1 MAERSQLFG
10 EPECEGGSG
19 TMTANAITSTALAR
33 SIVQSCLDSGAE
45 QVVIAPGSRNAPLSW
60 AFAQAEKAGLIKIQ
74 VRIDERDAG
83 FLALGIA
90 KATKKPVPVVVTSG
104 SAVANLL
111 PAIVEAFHSAVPV
124 IVLSADRPASARGKS
139 APQTINQ
146 FGLFGTFVKSQID
159 VTAGDTSALEISKV
173 IDSTVSSRPGPVQV
187 NVQFE
192 IPLMPDENEME
203 WQPKAP
209 SLNSISK
216 TECHQKEIEVS
227 GHGIFVVGDNS
238 DPEAVQEINQISQ
251 EIGWPIIW
259 EPTANAHMLTN
270 AISHGVV
277 LQQADVAPKV
287 DVVVTLGTVGLSRA
301 TLGLLKSVPTHLAI
315 HSATAGSDLPDPVS
329 SANEILECVP
339 KLKTTVDPEWL
350 SQWQTLDNKADA
362 SIVAALAPDTLSGPS
377 AAQLVWNQAGEDDQL
392 FVAASWPVRH
402 LEAHASKRKGLQVF
416 GNRGANGIDGLI
428 STATGVAIG
437 TKKRTVLLMGDI
449 AFLHDLGGLNLGEGQ
464 DQPNLTIVVL
474 DNNGSGIFSQ
484 LEQGADEYKEHYE
497 KVFGTPHGKDLW
509 VIAESLGIPAKQV
522 TTKTELK
529 FALESFEKMPGIKV
543 IVCLTGDRS
552 AENDLI
558 KQIVAQ
564 VKSS

>member
-1 MAERSQLFG
+1 
-10 EPECEGGSG
+10 
-19 TMTANAITSTALAR
+19 MTSNDMTSTELAR

-90 KATKKPVPVVVTSG
+90 KATRKPVPVVVTSG
-104 SAVANLL
+104 SAVANLM
-111 PAIVEAFHSAVPV
+111 PAVVEAFHSAVPV

-146 FGLFGTFVKSQID
+146 FGMFGTFVKSQID
-159 VTAGDTSALEISKV
+159 VAAGNAAALDISKV
-173 IDSTVSSRPGPVQV
+173 IESTISGRPGPVQV

-192 IPLMPDENEME
+192 LPLMPGVNEME
-203 WQPKAP
+203 WQPTAP
-209 SLNSISK
+209 SLTSISK
-216 TECHQKEIEVS
+216 TEIDHKRIEVPAR
-227 GHGIFVVGDNS
+227 GIFIVGDNA
-238 DPEAVQEINQISQ
+238 DAEAIEEINRVSQ
-251 EIGWPIIW
+251 EIGWPILW
-259 EPTANAHMLTN
+259 EPTANAHMLKN
-270 AISHGVV
+270 SISHGVV
-277 LQQADVAPKV
+277 LLQADIAPKV
-287 DVVVTLGTVGLSRA
+287 EAVVTFGTVGLSRA
-301 TLGLLKSVPTHLAI
+301 ILGLLKNVPIHIAI
-315 HSATAGSDLPDPVS
+315 HSATAGPDLPDPVS
-329 SANEILECVP
+329 SANEIFECVP
-339 KLKTTVDPEWL
+339 KLETKIDPEWL
-350 SQWQTLDNKADA
+350 KQWQTSDNKAA
-362 SIVAALAPDTLSGPS
+362 NAVETALAANTLTGPS
-377 AAQLVWNQAGEDDQL
+377 ATQVVWNQAGQEDQL

-402 LEAHASKRKGLQVF
+402 LEAYAATRNGLQVF

-437 TKKRTVLLMGDI
+437 AKKRTVLLMGDI
-449 AFLHDLGGLNLGEGQ
+449 AFLHDLGGLNLGDGQ
-464 DQPNLTIVVL
+464 EQPNLTIVVL

-484 LEQGADEYKEHYE
+484 LEQGAVEYQEHYE

-522 TTKTELK
+522 TTKTELQ

>member
-1 MAERSQLFG
+1 
-10 EPECEGGSG
+10 
-19 TMTANAITSTALAR
+19 MTANAMTSTALAR

-104 SAVANLL
+104 SAVANLM

-124 IVLSADRPASARGKS
+124 IVLSADRPASARGQS

-159 VTAGDTSALEISKV
+159 LAASNTVALDVSKV
-173 IDSTVSSRPGPVQV
+173 IESTISGRPGPVQV

-192 IPLMPDENEME
+192 MPLMPDENEMG
-203 WQPKAP
+203 WQPNAP
-209 SLNSISK
+209 GLNSISK

-227 GHGIFVVGDNS
+227 GHGIFVVGDNA
-238 DPEAVQEINQISQ
+238 DPEAVEKINQISQ
-251 EIGWPIIW
+251 EVGWPIIW
-259 EPTANAHMLTN
+259 EPTANAHMLPN

-277 LQQADVAPKV
+277 LLQADVAPNV

-301 TLGLLKSVPTHLAI
+301 ILGLLKSVPNYIAI

-329 SANEILECVP
+329 SAYEILECVP

-350 SQWQTLDNKADA
+350 SQWQSLDHKAA
-362 SIVAALAPDTLSGPS
+362 TCITAALAPDTLSGPS

-437 TKKRTVLLMGDI
+437 TEKRTVLLMGDI
-449 AFLHDLGGLNLGEGQ
+449 AFLHDLGGLNIGEGQ
-464 DQPNLTIVVL
+464 YQPNLTIVVL

-564 VKSS
+564 VKNS

>member
-1 MAERSQLFG
+1 
-10 EPECEGGSG
+10 
-19 TMTANAITSTALAR
+19 MTTNAMTSTALAR
-33 SIVQSCLDSGAE
+33 SIVQSCLDSGVQ

-74 VRIDERDAG
+74 IRVDERDAG

-104 SAVANLL
+104 SAVANLM

-146 FGLFGTFVKSQID
+146 FGMFGTFVKSQID
-159 VTAGDTSALEISKV
+159 VTAGITDAMDIDKV
-173 IDSTVSSRPGPVQV
+173 IKYTNSGRPGPVQV

-192 IPLMPDENEME
+192 LPLMPDAKDLE

-209 SLNSISK
+209 SLNTISK
-216 TECHQKEIEVS
+216 IKCAQKQIEVS
-227 GHGIFVVGDNS
+227 AHGIFLIGDNT
-238 DPEAVQEINQISQ
+238 DPEAVEEINQISQ

-277 LQQADVAPKV
+277 LLQADVAPNV

-301 TLGLLKSVPTHLAI
+301 ILGLLKSAPTHLAI

-339 KLKTTVDPEWL
+339 KLKTTVDSDWL
-350 SQWQTLDNKADA
+350 SKWQALDSKATTV
-362 SIVAALAPDTLSGPS
+362 ITAALAPDTLSGPS
-377 AAQLVWNQAGEDDQL
+377 AAQLVWDQAGEADQL

-428 STATGVAIG
+428 STATGVGIG
-437 TKKRTVLLMGDI
+437 TKKRTILLMGDI

-509 VIAESLGIPAKQV
+509 VIAESLGISAKQV

-529 FALESFEKMPGIKV
+529 FALANFEKMPGIKV
-543 IVCLTGDRS
+543 IVCLTGDRN

-558 KQIVAQ
+558 KQIITQ

>member
-1 MAERSQLFG
+1 
-10 EPECEGGSG
+10 
-19 TMTANAITSTALAR
+19 MTANAMTSTALAR

-146 FGLFGTFVKSQID
+146 FGLFGTFVKSTID
-159 VTAGDTSALEISKV
+159 VTAGKSSSLEISKV
-173 IDSTVSSRPGPVQV
+173 IDSTVSGRPGPVQV

-192 IPLMPDENEME
+192 MPLMPDENEMD
-203 WQPKAP
+203 WHPKAP

-259 EPTANAHMLTN
+259 EPTANAHMLPN

-277 LQQADVAPKV
+277 LLQADVAPKV

-301 TLGLLKSVPTHLAI
+301 ILGLLKSVPTHLAI
-315 HSATAGSDLPDPVS
+315 HSAAAGSDLPDPVS

-339 KLKTTVDPEWL
+339 KLETKIDPEWL
-350 SQWQTLDNKADA
+350 QQWQTLDNKAA
-362 SIVAALAPDTLSGPS
+362 NVVETALAANTLTGPS
-377 AAQLVWNQAGEDDQL
+377 AAQVVWNQAGQDDQL

-402 LEAHASKRKGLQVF
+402 LESHAGTRNGLQVF

-464 DQPNLTIVVL
+464 EQPNLTIVVL

-484 LEQGADEYKEHYE
+484 LEQGAAEYQEHYE
-497 KVFGTPHGKDLW
+497 QVFGTPHGKDLW

-558 KQIVAQ
+558 KQIVTQ

>member
-1 MAERSQLFG
+1 
-10 EPECEGGSG
+10 
-19 TMTANAITSTALAR
+19 MTSNAVTSNATALAR
-33 SIVQSCLDSGAE
+33 AIVQSCLDSGAQ

-90 KATKKPVPVVVTSG
+90 KATGKPVPVVVTSG
-104 SAVANLL
+104 SAVANLM
-111 PAIVEAFHSAVPV
+111 PAVVEAFHSAVPV

-146 FGLFGTFVKSQID
+146 FGMFGTFVKSQID
-159 VTAGDTSALEISKV
+159 VAADQADLTEVSNV
-173 IDSTVSSRPGPVQV
+173 IESTINGRPGPVQV
-187 NVQFE
+187 NAQFE
-192 IPLMPDENEME
+192 LPLMPDPENLD

-209 SLNSISK
+209 TLKSITKS
-216 TECHQKEIEVS
+216 ECKQKEIEVS
-227 GHGIFVVGDNS
+227 GHGIFVVGDTA
-238 DPEAVQEINQISQ
+238 DLKAVEQINEVSL
-251 EIGWPIIW
+251 ELGWPIIW
-259 EPTANAHMLTN
+259 EPTANAHMFQN
-270 AISHGVV
+270 SISHGVV
-277 LQQADVAPKV
+277 LLQADVAPSV
-287 DVVVTLGTVGLSRA
+287 DVVVTLGTVGLSRVI
-301 TLGLLKSVPTHLAI
+301 LGLLKSAPVHLAI
-315 HSATAGSDLPDPVS
+315 HSATAGPDLPNPVT
-329 SANEILECVP
+329 SAKEILECVP
-339 KLKTTVDPEWL
+339 KLKAKVDPDWL
-350 SQWQTLDNKADA
+350 SQWKTLDGE
-362 SIVAALAPDTLSGPS
+362 AAALVTATLAPDTLTGLS
-377 AAQLVWNQAGEDDQL
+377 AARLVWDQAGDDDQL

-402 LEAHASKRKGLQVF
+402 LEAYATKRSGLHIF

-428 STATGVAIG
+428 STAMGVAIG

-484 LEQGADEYKEHYE
+484 LEQGAVEYQEHYE

-522 TTKTELK
+522 TSKTELK
-529 FALESFEKMPGIKV
+529 FALDSFEKVPGIKV
-543 IVCLTGDRS
+543 IVCLTGDRN

-558 KQIVAQ
+558 KQIVSQ
-564 VKSS
+564 VKGI

>member
-1 MAERSQLFG
+1 
-10 EPECEGGSG
+10 
-19 TMTANAITSTALAR
+19 MTLNATSLAR
-33 SIVQSCLDSGAE
+33 EIVQSCLDIGVE
-45 QVVIAPGSRNAPLSW
+45 HVVIAPGSRNAPLSW

-104 SAVANLL
+104 SAVANLM

-124 IVLSADRPASARGKS
+124 IVLSADRPESARGKS

-159 VTAGDTSALEISKV
+159 VSAGNADAIGISKV
-173 IDSTVSSRPGPVQV
+173 IESTVSGRPGPVQV

-192 IPLMPDENEME
+192 LPLMPDSKDLE
-203 WQPKAP
+203 WQPKP
-209 SLNSISK
+209 PRLKSIS
-216 TECHQKEIEVS
+216 TIELLQKQFEVPAR
-227 GHGIFVVGDNS
+227 GVFVVGDNS
-238 DPEAVQEINQISQ
+238 DDEGVRAIDKVSQ

-259 EPTANAHMLTN
+259 EPTANAHMLQN
-270 AISHGVV
+270 SISHGVV
-277 LQQADVAPKV
+277 LLQADIAPKV
-287 DVVVTLGTVGLSRA
+287 DVVVTFGTVGLSRA
-301 TLGLLKSVPTHLAI
+301 VLGLLKSAPIHLAI
-315 HSATAGSDLPDPVS
+315 HSASSGSDLPDPVT
-329 SANEILECVP
+329 SANEVFDYVP
-339 KLKTTVDPEWL
+339 KLATTPDPEWL
-350 SQWQTLDNKADA
+350 SQWQLLDQKAA
-362 SIVAALAPDTLSGPS
+362 TAVSKVLTPDTLSGPS
-377 AAQLVWNQAGEDDQL
+377 AAQLVWNQTGDDDQL

-402 LEAHASKRKGLQVF
+402 LEAYATKRDGLHAF

-464 DQPNLTIVVL
+464 DQPNLTIVVV

-484 LEQGADEYKEHYE
+484 LEQGAPDYQEHYE

-558 KQIVAQ
+558 KQIVAL

>member
-1 MAERSQLFG
+1 
-10 EPECEGGSG
+10 
-19 TMTANAITSTALAR
+19 
-33 SIVQSCLDSGAE
+33 
-45 QVVIAPGSRNAPLSW
+45 
-60 AFAQAEKAGLIKIQ
+60 
-74 VRIDERDAG
+74 
-83 FLALGIA
+83 
-90 KATKKPVPVVVTSG
+90 
-104 SAVANLL
+104 
-111 PAIVEAFHSAVPV
+111 
-124 IVLSADRPASARGKS
+124 
-139 APQTINQ
+139 
-146 FGLFGTFVKSQID
+146 
-159 VTAGDTSALEISKV
+159 
-173 IDSTVSSRPGPVQV
+173 
-187 NVQFE
+187 
-192 IPLMPDENEME
+192 
-203 WQPKAP
+203 
-209 SLNSISK
+209 
-216 TECHQKEIEVS
+216 
-227 GHGIFVVGDNS
+227 
-238 DPEAVQEINQISQ
+238 
-251 EIGWPIIW
+251 
-259 EPTANAHMLTN
+259 
-270 AISHGVV
+270 VV
-277 LQQADVAPKV
+277 LLQADVAPKV

-301 TLGLLKSVPTHLAI
+301 ILGLLKSVPTHIAI

-339 KLKTTVDPEWL
+339 KLKTTVDSEWL
-350 SQWQTLDNKADA
+350 SQWQTLDNKATTSVA
-362 SIVAALAPDTLSGPS
+362 AALAPDTLSGPS
-377 AAQLVWNQAGEDDQL
+377 AAQLVWNQAGEADQL

>member
-1 MAERSQLFG
+1 
-10 EPECEGGSG
+10 
-19 TMTANAITSTALAR
+19 MTSNDMTSTFLAR

-60 AFAQAEKAGLIKIQ
+60 AFAQAEKAGLVKIQ

-90 KATKKPVPVVVTSG
+90 KATRKPVAVVVTSG
-104 SAVANLL
+104 SAVANLM
-111 PAIVEAFHSAVPV
+111 PAVVEAFHSAVPV

-146 FGLFGTFVKSQID
+146 FGMFGTFVKSQLD
-159 VTAGDTSALEISKV
+159 VAAGNAVALDISKV
-173 IDSTVSSRPGPVQV
+173 IESTISGRPGPVQV

-192 IPLMPDENEME
+192 LPLMPDVKEME

-209 SLNSISK
+209 SIKSISK
-216 TECHQKEIEVS
+216 TECIQKRIEVPAR
-227 GHGIFVVGDNS
+227 GIFIVGDNA
-238 DPEAVQEINQISQ
+238 DAEAIEEINRVSQ
-251 EIGWPIIW
+251 EIGWPILW
-259 EPTANAHMLTN
+259 EPTANAHMLKN
-270 AISHGVV
+270 SISHGVV
-277 LQQADVAPKV
+277 LLQADITPKV
-287 DVVVTLGTVGLSRA
+287 DAVVTFGTVGLSRA
-301 TLGLLKSVPTHLAI
+301 ILGLLKSVPIHIAI
-315 HSATAGSDLPDPVS
+315 HSATAGPDLPDPVS
-329 SANEILECVP
+329 SANEILECIP
-339 KLKTTVDPEWL
+339 KLGTKIDPEWL
-350 SQWQTLDNKADA
+350 QQWQTLDNEAA
-362 SIVAALAPDTLSGPS
+362 NVVETALAANTLTGPS
-377 AAQLVWNQAGEDDQL
+377 AAQVVWSQAGQGDQL

-402 LEAHASKRKGLQVF
+402 LEAYAATRSGLKVF

-464 DQPNLTIVVL
+464 EQPNLTIVVL

-484 LEQGADEYKEHYE
+484 LEQGAAEYQEHYE

>member
-1 MAERSQLFG
+1 
-10 EPECEGGSG
+10 
-19 TMTANAITSTALAR
+19 MTANAMTSTALAR

-146 FGLFGTFVKSQID
+146 FGLFGTFVKSTID
-159 VTAGDTSALEISKV
+159 VTAGKSSSLEISKV
-173 IDSTVSSRPGPVQV
+173 IDSTVSGRPGPVQV

-192 IPLMPDENEME
+192 MPLMPDENEMD
-203 WQPKAP
+203 WHPKAP

-259 EPTANAHMLTN
+259 EPTANAHMLPN

-277 LQQADVAPKV
+277 LLQADVAPKV

-301 TLGLLKSVPTHLAI
+301 ILGLLKSVPTHLAI
-315 HSATAGSDLPDPVS
+315 HSAAAGSDLPDPVS

-339 KLKTTVDPEWL
+339 KLETKIDPEWL
-350 SQWQTLDNKADA
+350 QQWQTLDNKAA
-362 SIVAALAPDTLSGPS
+362 NVVETALAANTLTGPS
-377 AAQLVWNQAGEDDQL
+377 AAQVVWNQAGQDDQL

-402 LEAHASKRKGLQVF
+402 LESHAGTRNGLQVF

-464 DQPNLTIVVL
+464 EQPNLTIVVL

-484 LEQGADEYKEHYE
+484 LEQGAAEYQEHYE
-497 KVFGTPHGKDLW
+497 KVFGTPHSKDLW

-529 FALESFEKMPGIKV
+529 FALESFKKMPGIKV

-558 KQIVAQ
+558 KQIVTQ

>member
-1 MAERSQLFG
+1 
-10 EPECEGGSG
+10 
-19 TMTANAITSTALAR
+19 MTANAMTSTALAR

-146 FGLFGTFVKSQID
+146 FGLFGTFVKSTID
-159 VTAGDTSALEISKV
+159 VTAGKSSSLEISKV
-173 IDSTVSSRPGPVQV
+173 IDSTVSGRPGPVQV

-192 IPLMPDENEME
+192 MPLMPDENEMD
-203 WQPKAP
+203 WHPKAP

-259 EPTANAHMLTN
+259 EPTANAHMLPN

-277 LQQADVAPKV
+277 LLQADVAPKV

-301 TLGLLKSVPTHLAI
+301 ILGLLKSVPTHLAI
-315 HSATAGSDLPDPVS
+315 HSAAAGSDLPDPVS

-339 KLKTTVDPEWL
+339 KLETKIDPEWL
-350 SQWQTLDNKADA
+350 QQWQTLDNKAA
-362 SIVAALAPDTLSGPS
+362 NVVETALAANTLTGPS
-377 AAQLVWNQAGEDDQL
+377 AAQVVWNQAGQDDQL

-402 LEAHASKRKGLQVF
+402 LESHAGTRNGLQVF

-464 DQPNLTIVVL
+464 EQPNLTIVVL

-484 LEQGADEYKEHYE
+484 LEQGAAEYQEHYE

-558 KQIVAQ
+558 KQIVTQ

>member
-1 MAERSQLFG
+1 M
-10 EPECEGGSG
+10 
-19 TMTANAITSTALAR
+19 
-33 SIVQSCLDSGAE
+33 
-45 QVVIAPGSRNAPLSW
+45 
-60 AFAQAEKAGLIKIQ
+60 
-74 VRIDERDAG
+74 
-83 FLALGIA
+83 
-90 KATKKPVPVVVTSG
+90 
-104 SAVANLL
+104 
-111 PAIVEAFHSAVPV
+111 
-124 IVLSADRPASARGKS
+124 
-139 APQTINQ
+139 
-146 FGLFGTFVKSQID
+146 
-159 VTAGDTSALEISKV
+159 
-173 IDSTVSSRPGPVQV
+173 
-187 NVQFE
+187 
-192 IPLMPDENEME
+192 PLMPDENEME
-203 WQPKAP
+203 WQPKVP

-216 TECHQKEIEVS
+216 TECHQKEIKVS

-238 DPEAVQEINQISQ
+238 DPEAVEEINQISQ

-259 EPTANAHMLTN
+259 EPTANAHMFPN

-277 LQQADVAPKV
+277 LLQADVAPKV

-301 TLGLLKSVPTHLAI
+301 ILGLLKSVPTHLAI
-315 HSATAGSDLPDPVS
+315 HGATAGSDLPDPVS

-362 SIVAALAPDTLSGPS
+362 SIVAALTPDTLSGPS

-529 FALESFEKMPGIKV
+529 FALESFGKMPGIKV

-564 VKSS
+564 VKDS

>member
-1 MAERSQLFG
+1 MTSNDMT
-10 EPECEGGSG
+10 SND
-19 TMTANAITSTALAR
+19 MTANATALAR
-33 SIVQSCLDSGAE
+33 AIVQSCLDAGVE

-60 AFAQAEKAGLIKIQ
+60 AFAQAEKVGLIKIQ

-90 KATKKPVPVVVTSG
+90 KATRKPVPVVVTSG
-104 SAVANLL
+104 SAVANLM
-111 PAIVEAFHSAVPV
+111 PAVAEAFHSAVPI

-146 FGLFGTFVKSQID
+146 FGMFGTFVKSQID
-159 VTAGDTSALEISKV
+159 VTADLKDVSAVATV
-173 IDSTVSSRPGPVQV
+173 IESTVSGRPGPVQV

-192 IPLMPDENEME
+192 LPLLPDVKDLE
-203 WQPKAP
+203 WKPKP
-209 SLNSISK
+209 SGLSSISK
-216 TECHQKEIEVS
+216 TECEQKRIEVPAR
-227 GHGIFVVGDNS
+227 GIFIVGDNA
-238 DPEAVQEINQISQ
+238 DAEAIEEINQVSQ
-251 EIGWPIIW
+251 SLGWPILW

-270 AISHGVV
+270 SISHGVV
-277 LQQADVAPKV
+277 LLQADIAPKIEA
-287 DVVVTLGTVGLSRA
+287 VVTFGTVGLSRA
-301 TLGLLKSVPTHLAI
+301 ILGLLKNAPIYLAI
-315 HSATAGSDLPDPVS
+315 HSATAGPDSPDPVS
-329 SANEILECVP
+329 SAKEILECVP
-339 KLKTTVDPEWL
+339 KLETKVDPEWL
-350 SQWQTLDNKADA
+350 SQWLVLDSKAA
-362 SIVAALAPDTLSGPS
+362 KVVETALAANTLTGPS
-377 AAQLVWNQAGEDDQL
+377 AARLVWDQAGDDDQL

-402 LEAHASKRKGLQVF
+402 LEAHAATRNGLQVF

-428 STATGVAIG
+428 STAIGVGIG

-464 DQPNLTIVVL
+464 EQPNLTIVVL

-484 LEQGADEYKEHYE
+484 LEQGAVEYQEHYE
-497 KVFGTPHGKDLW
+497 KIFGTPHGKDLW

-522 TTKTELK
+522 TTKTELN
-529 FALESFEKMPGIKV
+529 FALASFEKTPGIKV
-543 IVCLTGDRS
+543 IICLTGNRS